1 MVQNVKKLKLEPFDA
16 RDWRL
21 GIVRSQ
27 FNNHIT
33 SQLQKS
39 VLVRAKKYGLK
50 IDMITIA
57 EVAGAIEVPLML
69 QRLAASG
76 KYQVL
81 VAISCIIRGET
92 VHFEYVSKYVTEGIL
107 RVQLD
112 YKIPIAF
119 SVLTCDNEE
128 QALARTK
135 IGGDHLDAALHQ
147 ARLLQEI

>member
-1 MVQNVKKLKLEPFDA
+1 MAQNAKKLKLEPFDA
-16 RDWRL
+16 RDWCL
-21 GIVRSQ
+21 GIVRAQ

-50 IDMITIA
+50 ANNITIA
-57 EVAGAIEVPLML
+57 EVAGAIEIPLVL
-69 QRLAASG
+69 QKLALSG
-76 KYQVL
+76 KYQAL
-81 VAISCIIRGET
+81 VAIGCIIRGET
-92 VHFEYVSKYVTEGIL
+92 AHFEYVSKFVTDGIL

-112 YKIPIAF
+112 YKIPIGF

-128 QALARTK
+128 QALARTALS
-135 IGGDHLDAALHQ
+135 GEHLDAVLHQ